1 MNIKVIR
8 MNTGEEVI
16 VSVLN
21 ETEDTIEIENPL
33 VGMPT
38 QTGQIGFGPW
48 APLVK
53 NDEPIT
59 IKKSYV
65 VYLSEAQVDVV
76 EQYEKIFS
84 PIETPSKKLIL

>member
-1 MNIKVIR
+1 MLQAFHF
-8 MNTGEEVI
+8 E
-16 VSVLN
+16 S
-21 ETEDTIEIENPL
+21 IEIENPL

-53 NDEPIT
+53 NGEPIT
-59 IKKSYV
+59 ISKSYV
-65 VYLSEAQVDVV
+65 VYLTEAQVDVV

>member
-1 MNIKVIR
+1 MNVKVIR

-16 VSVLN
+16 VTLLN
-21 ETEDTIEIENPL
+21 ETEASLEIENPL

-53 NDEPIT
+53 NDETIT
-59 IKKSYV
+59 IDRSFV
-65 VYLSEAQVDVV
+65 VYLEDAQVDVV
-76 EQYEKIFS
+76 EQYEKMFS
-84 PIETPSKKLIL
+84 SIKTPSKKSIL